1 MCLLSGKEL
10 YTCQS
15 ALEDFQ
21 GILNVVGGPEER
33 KRAEELLSRVT
44 VVPDSTDPQTE
55 TMGTSGKIKTRAKV
69 VHVGSLYSSAFCRRV
84 STNQKGSPQKL
95 MIFYYFSKMCLG
107 NSSPIF
113 SGAIKV
119 YLPRLMHKKLVSKIS
134 LSYSDDLI
142 IFLE

>member
-1 MCLLSGKEL
+1 MS
-10 YTCQS
+10 
-15 ALEDFQ
+15 
-21 GILNVVGGPEER
+21 
-33 KRAEELLSRVT
+33 
-44 VVPDSTDPQTE
+44 
-55 TMGTSGKIKTRAKV
+55 
-69 VHVGSLYSSAFCRRV
+69 V
-84 STNQKGSPQKL
+84 STRGLPGNTQRRGGSRGEKTGRGATEQSYCGSGFNRSSNRNNGHLWKNQDPGKGSTCGELILFSILSPCIHKSKRLPQKL